1 MILLHDSNEY
11 NFLSYR
17 SAHFCILQHAV
28 LVGMLVPIVI
38 LLHDSNEYNFSS
50 YCSAH
55 FDILQLAVLVGMQWP
70 CK

>member
-11 NFLSYR
+11 N
-17 SAHFCILQHAV
+17 V
-28 LVGMLVPIVI
+28 
-38 LLHDSNEYNFSS
+38 SS
-50 YCSAH
+50 YYSAH